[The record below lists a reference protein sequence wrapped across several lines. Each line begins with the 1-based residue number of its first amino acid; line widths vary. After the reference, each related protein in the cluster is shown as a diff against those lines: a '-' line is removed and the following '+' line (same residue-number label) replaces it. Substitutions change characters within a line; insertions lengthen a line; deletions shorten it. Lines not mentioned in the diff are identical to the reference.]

1 MTTLEQLARAAFA
14 TEFDDFDV
22 TDLVP
27 ASTFVFAAQS
37 TEERGRHPVWTQ
49 ALSQYA
55 EHCFE
60 VSTNSGSGP
69 MVYEWEVLNRGAS
82 TRSTLRDD
90 VAILDLLRR
99 PTAVVLDVSGLNH
112 QVWASLVRAFVRANP
127 MPDLTVIYVEPNRY
141 RSHATPAT
149 LGSFDLSVGFEGIRP
164 IPGFTRLA
172 RRVTSHRR
180 VYVPMLGFEGSRP
193 RLVHSELDA
202 GLVAPI
208 VGLPG
213 FRMEFPSVAIACNQ
227 PYLDEVRGYDNLR
240 FARGACPFDAFS
252 TLSAI
257 ATDLGAD
264 HMQIAPLG
272 TKPHA
277 LGAVLYAIKQETISE
292 IVYDHPIRRP
302 QRTEGIGTTHVYD
315 VSGFVRVW

>member
-1 MTTLEQLARAAFA
+1 MTTLEQLSRPGFA
-14 TEFDDFDV
+14 VEFSDFNV
-22 TDLVP
+22 ADLPP

-37 TEERGRHPVWTQ
+37 TEERGRHPVWTE
-49 ALSQYA
+49 ALVQYA
-55 EHCFE
+55 DQCFE
-60 VSTNSGSGP
+60 VTTASGSGP
-69 MVYEWEVLNRGAS
+69 SLYEWEVVNRGS
-82 TRSTLRDD
+82 PTRSSLRDD
-90 VAILDLLRR
+90 AAILDALRR

-112 QVWASLVRAFVRANP
+112 QVWASLVRAFVRARP
-127 MPDLTVIYVEPNRY
+127 MPDLMVVYVEPDRY

-180 VYVPMLGFEGSRP
+180 VYVPLLGFEGSRP
-193 RLVHSELDA
+193 RLVHTEIDA
-202 GLVAPI
+202 GVVAPI

-213 FRMEFPSVAIACNQ
+213 FRMEFPAVAIACNQ

-240 FARGACPFDAFS
+240 FARGACPFDAFA
-252 TLSAI
+252 TIEAI

-264 HMQIAPLG
+264 HLQLAPLG

-277 LGAVLYAIKQETISE
+277 IGAVLYAIRWDAISE

-315 VSGFVRVW
+315 VSAFVRGW

>member
-1 MTTLEQLARAAFA
+1 M
-14 TEFDDFDV
+14 
-22 TDLVP
+22 
-27 ASTFVFAAQS
+27 SS
-37 TEERGRHPVWTQ
+37 
-49 ALSQYA
+49 
-55 EHCFE
+55 
-60 VSTNSGSGP
+60 
-69 MVYEWEVLNRGAS
+69 
-82 TRSTLRDD
+82 RSTLRDD
-90 VAILDLLRR
+90 DAILAVLSR
-99 PTAVVLDVSGLNH
+99 PTALVLDVSGMTH
-112 QVWASLVRAFVRANP
+112 QVWASLIRAFVRSDP
-127 MPDLTVIYVEPNRY
+127 MPDLTVMYVEPDRY

-172 RRVTSHRR
+172 RRVTSRRR

-193 RLVHSELDA
+193 RLVHTELDA

-213 FRMEFPSVAIACNQ
+213 FRLEFPAVAIACNQ

-240 FARGACPFDAFS
+240 FARGACPFDAFD

-277 LGAVLYAIKQETISE
+277 IGAVLYALKCDIIAEL
-292 IVYDHPIRRP
+292 VYDHPIRRP
-302 QRTEGIGTTHVYD
+302 QRTEGIGTTHIYD
-315 VSGFVRVW
+315 VSGFVRQW